1 MSQLVF
7 QHQFKLSYGNLKSIR
22 KVLADKANIL
32 NLSPELTQNIK
43 LVCNEYCTNLLDHQA
58 EIASSITISYE
69 RSGHEHYLRIKDN
82 GSAWE
87 LLSQKLEAAELPS
100 CEVENGM
107 GLALIRATFPDF
119 DYQRHSQHNQIRFRL
134 PKQNQRRQILIV
146 DDSSSQ
152 LALLASF
159 LEQDYQLALFS
170 QASEALLWL
179 ANNHCD
185 LVLTDLHMPEING
198 FDFRNE
204 VARIEHH
211 QMLPFVFLSGDTMN
225 NTLSTA
231 AQSGIDDFLAKPITQ
246 PHLLSVLDRVIER
259 HSNLSSCFEA
269 KLKQQITTD
278 SSHTLVQAIPA
289 PLQLTINQHPQ
300 VGGDFVMQ
308 QKLKDGSQLIILGDQ
323 MGHGLAAK
331 INGSVCFGFINGLLC
346 SADISPQQLCT
357 SLNSYLYQASET
369 TSLICLI
376 VLHLAKD
383 NILTVYNAGMPNPIL
398 FANHAIEI
406 EAGMGLLGLFK
417 TIEVTGWQVQLS
429 AGDSLH
435 CYSDGLNEGL
445 WSQEQLNKIQSL
457 PPRLRHKYLW
467 NRSRQTPADDCS
479 IVTILHNTHEDA
491 KRPS

>member
-1 MSQLVF
+1 MSQLLF
-7 QHQFKLSYGNLKSIR
+7 QRQFELSYSNLKSIR
-22 KVLADKANIL
+22 KVLADKASTL
-32 NLSPELTQNIK
+32 KLSPDLTQNIK

-58 EIASSITISYE
+58 KIASNITISYE
-69 RSGHEHYLRIKDN
+69 RSGQYHYLTIKDN
-82 GSAWE
+82 GSAWDQ
-87 LLSQKLEAAELPS
+87 LRQQLQTAELPS
-100 CEVENGM
+100 CEVESGM

-119 DYQRHSQHNQIRFRL
+119 DYQRHPEYNQIRFRL

-159 LEQDYQLALFS
+159 LEQDYQLTLFS

-179 ANNHCD
+179 TNNHCD

-198 FDFRNE
+198 FDFRNK
-204 VARIEHH
+204 VATIGHH

-225 NTLSTA
+225 NTLITA
-231 AQSGIDDFLAKPITQ
+231 AQSGIDDFLAKPISK
-246 PHLLSVLDRVIER
+246 PHLLSVLGRVIER
-259 HSNLSSCFEA
+259 HSNLSSSFEA
-269 KLKQQITTD
+269 KLKQQITPD
-278 SSHTLVQAIPA
+278 SSPSRVQSIPA
-289 PLQLTINQHPQ
+289 PLQLIINQQPL

-308 QKLKDGSQLIILGDQ
+308 RELKDNSQLIILGDQ

-331 INGSVCFGFINGLLC
+331 INGSVCFGFISGLLC
-346 SADISPQQLCT
+346 SEDISPQQLCT
-357 SLNSYLYQASET
+357 LLNSHLYQTSET
-369 TSLICLI
+369 TSLVCLI
-376 VLHLAKD
+376 VLHLTKD

-398 FANHAIEI
+398 SASHVLEI
-406 EAGMGLLGLFK
+406 DTGMGLLGLFE

-445 WSQEQLNKIQSL
+445 WSQKQLNKIQSL
-457 PPRLRHKYLW
+457 PPNLRHEYLW
-467 NRSRQTPADDCS
+467 NHSRQTPEDDCS
-479 IVTILHNTHEDA
+479 VVTILHPPHEGA